1 MNVLEKIICY
11 IGGADIDVLK
21 TCPIDKQKFMVLG
34 IGVLNTSI
42 LSMFTMGFAIYSVT
56 DISGKAAFYPLV
68 FILFWGFI
76 ILSIDWGLLSTIH
89 KKKKYDILS
98 MIKFI
103 ITILFRLFV
112 TLIISFTVSI
122 PLEII
127 VFKDYLP
134 IVKRE
139 MQVNYENKLDDQH
152 LLDKAEKS
160 RERLEAIEDE
170 ILKLDTEKLYQE
182 DFLLQTLSTEKE
194 QLTAQYSSLKSRY
207 DELINSSLARIAEAK
222 RKISNIEKK
231 IVNSEEVEET
241 NNRLEKARHEYTEI
255 QKNENNEIKRRN
267 AELERINQ
275 SIQEKQQE
283 IQQRMRSIDSSY
295 NIKYSELERI
305 RNRSQQEHNTLVD
318 GVKNNREQNKEISGI
333 FCQDNLISNI
343 VAMSYILNSATL

>member
-56 DISGKAAFYPLV
+56 DISGKAVFYPLV

-255 QKNENNEIKRRN
+255 QKK
-267 AELERINQ
+267 
-275 SIQEKQQE
+275 
-283 IQQRMRSIDSSY
+283 
-295 NIKYSELERI
+295 
-305 RNRSQQEHNTLVD
+305 
-318 GVKNNREQNKEISGI
+318 
-333 FCQDNLISNI
+333 
-343 VAMSYILNSATL
+343 